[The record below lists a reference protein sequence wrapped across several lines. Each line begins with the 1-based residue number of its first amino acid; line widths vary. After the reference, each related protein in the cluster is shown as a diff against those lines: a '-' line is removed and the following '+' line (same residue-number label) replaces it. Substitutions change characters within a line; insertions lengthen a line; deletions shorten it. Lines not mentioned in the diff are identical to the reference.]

1 MNQEPNESSP
11 GASAGPSQRWS
22 SRIRFAFI
30 AVCYLAAA
38 YMLIPFVWS
47 RYFAWHPALRDAPGV
62 TNTSDGHPGD
72 PINIALIGSEEDLVS
87 ILRDGGWYPADA
99 LSLKADL
106 KIAADTVLSRPYK
119 DAPVSNLYLWG
130 RKEDKAFEQPVGNN
144 PRQRHH
150 VRFWRGAEVDGQGRP
165 LWFGA
170 ATFDKSVGLS
180 ETTGQIT
187 HHIDSDVDKE
197 RDHLLGDLKQS
208 GRLAD
213 LRFVD
218 DFHDVH
224 DGVNGGGDRWHTDG
238 RLPVGTIAARSRGK
252 TNSRENSSAS
262 PQSTAPQ
269 STAPKSS
276 SPQSTP

>member
-1 MNQEPNESSP
+1 
-11 GASAGPSQRWS
+11 
-22 SRIRFAFI
+22 
-30 AVCYLAAA
+30 
-38 YMLIPFVWS
+38 MLIPFVWS
-47 RYFAWHPALRDAPGV
+47 RYFAWHPALKDAPGV
-62 TNTSDGHPGD
+62 TSTGDGHPGD
-72 PINIALIGSEEDLVS
+72 PLNIALIGSEDELAS
-87 ILRDGGWYPADA
+87 ILKDSGWYPADT

-150 VRFWRGAEVDGQGRP
+150 VRFWRSAELDAQGRP

-187 HHIDSDVDKE
+187 HHIDSEVDNE
-197 RDHLLGDLKQS
+197 RDHLLDNLKQN
-208 GRLAD
+208 GGLTD

-218 DFHDVH
+218 DFHKVH

-238 RLPVGTIAARSRGK
+238 RLPVGTIATSSRAKIGSPE
-252 TNSRENSSAS
+252 TPPSSRQQQ
-262 PQSTAPQ
+262 P
-269 STAPKSS
+269 
-276 SPQSTP
+276 

>member
-1 MNQEPNESSP
+1 VRIDDPDASLSSSHAGSSP
-11 GASAGPSQRWS
+11 RWS
-22 SRIRFAFI
+22 SRVRFAFI
-30 AVCYLAAA
+30 AACYLAAA
-38 YMLIPFVWS
+38 YLLIPFVWS
-47 RYFAWHPALRDAPGV
+47 RYFACHPALKNAPGI

-72 PINIALIGSEEDLVS
+72 PINLALIGSEDELVS
-87 ILRDGGWYPADA
+87 ILADSGWYPADS

-150 VRFWRGAEVDGQGRP
+150 VRFWRGAEVDTQGRP

-170 ATFDKSVGLS
+170 ATFDKSVGIS

-187 HHIDSDVDKE
+187 HHIDSNIDTE
-197 RDHLLGDLKQS
+197 RDHLLDNLKQS
-208 GRLAD
+208 GRLTD

-218 DFHDVH
+218 DFHTVH
-224 DGVNGGGDRWHTDG
+224 EGVNGGGDKWHTDG
-238 RLPVGTIAARSRGK
+238 RLPVGTIVASSRSKANARETSL
-252 TNSRENSSAS
+252 
-262 PQSTAPQ
+262 
-269 STAPKSS
+269 S
-276 SPQSTP
+276 SPQQKP